1 MGWAP
6 QYEEGGAAPPSRTPS
21 SSRFLWSPG
30 GGAVIYK
37 GEWVGGTGLADTEAK
52 ENSQEKLEEPIFQQ
66 IIFLSL
72 SVYDLLGRL

>member
-1 MGWAP
+1 M
-6 QYEEGGAAPPSRTPS
+6 
-21 SSRFLWSPG
+21 
-30 GGAVIYK
+30 
-37 GEWVGGTGLADTEAK
+37 GGTGLADTEAK